1 MDTMLELIK
10 EAPHV
15 VIICVVIFALLPCI
29 AKIIEC
35 FFGFIL
41 TLVALFMKRKDIP
54 RKETS
59 VKINFRGI
67 KLEIGQSHLVD
78 KDNAEDAEDAEDGE
92 QTLLN
97 HLNEKVIEFKKS
109 KRK

>member
-1 MDTMLELIK
+1 MFKLIK
-10 EAPHV
+10 EAPLV
-15 VIICVVIFALLPCI
+15 AIICIIILVLLPCI

-35 FFGFIL
+35 FCGFIL
-41 TLVALFMKRKDIP
+41 TLVVLLMKRKDIQ

-67 KLEIGQSHLVD
+67 KLEIGQPHLMDEENAEGD
-78 KDNAEDAEDAEDGE
+78 KDDEE
-92 QTLLN
+92 TLLN
-97 HLNEKVIEFKKS
+97 HFSEKIIEFKKN